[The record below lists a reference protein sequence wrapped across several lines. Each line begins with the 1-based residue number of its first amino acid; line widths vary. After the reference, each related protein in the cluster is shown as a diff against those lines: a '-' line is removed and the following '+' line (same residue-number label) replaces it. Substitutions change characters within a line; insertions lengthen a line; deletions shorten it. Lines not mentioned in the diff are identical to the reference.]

1 MVGATPRGS
10 LELWH
15 RQHCEAKWKRH
26 GSAPLEKAW
35 TSSWQDS
42 LANVKQTMN
51 PCQKQRE
58 ENMTRHISATPI
70 QCWVMKRDHSVLHVS
85 KYISFRQDEAKQVKT
100 HYTSWTQRET
110 SDFFKIKNKLSNN
123 NNVKKKEKKK
133 KYCHGQQRDI
143 TAQCKKLCKHYSWG
157 MKPYFYYWYGINYD
171 WWSDSQQTKGY
182 SSVNQY
188 CWKATQFVNHCISLT
203 SAAV

>member
-110 SDFFKIKNKLSNN
+110 SDFFKIKNKLSNK
-123 NNVKKKEKKK
+123 NNVKKKKKRK
-133 KYCHGQQRDI
+133 KNTVVDNSV
-143 TAQCKKLCKHYSWG
+143 TSLLSVK
-157 MKPYFYYWYGINYD
+157 
-171 WWSDSQQTKGY
+171 
-182 SSVNQY
+182 SSVNTIVEG
-188 CWKATQFVNHCISLT
+188 WSLT
-203 SAAV
+203 STIDMVSTMIDEVTANKLKATPLSINTVGRQQSL

>member
-1 MVGATPRGS
+1 MLSSGHVYQANLHTAAIHTHTCQQGSQLKTALCNNKANPCLLDPRVVGATPRGG

-15 RQHCEAKWKRH
+15 RRHCEAKWMRH

-110 SDFFKIKNKLSNN
+110 SDFFKIKNKLSNK
-123 NNVKKKEKKK
+123 NNVKKKKKK
-133 KYCHGQQRDI
+133 KDFLDNRVI
-143 TAQCKKLCKHYSWG
+143 
-157 MKPYFYYWYGINYD
+157 
-171 WWSDSQQTKGY
+171 
-182 SSVNQY
+182 
-188 CWKATQFVNHCISLT
+188 
-203 SAAV
+203 

>member
-1 MVGATPRGS
+1 MGATPRGG

-15 RQHCEAKWKRH
+15 RRHCEANWMRH

-51 PCQKQRE
+51 PCQKPRE

-100 HYTSWTQRET
+100 HYTSGTQRET
-110 SDFFKIKNKLSNN
+110 SDFLKIKNKLSNT
-123 NNVKKKEKKK
+123 NNVKKKKKENRVISLLIVK
-133 KYCHGQQRDI
+133 SPVNTIAEGWMLTSAI
-143 TAQCKKLCKHYSWG
+143 G
-157 MKPYFYYWYGINYD
+157 MV
-171 WWSDSQQTKGY
+171 WSDNQTKGY
-182 SSVNQY
+182 S
-188 CWKATQFVNHCISLT
+188 C
-203 SAAV
+203 